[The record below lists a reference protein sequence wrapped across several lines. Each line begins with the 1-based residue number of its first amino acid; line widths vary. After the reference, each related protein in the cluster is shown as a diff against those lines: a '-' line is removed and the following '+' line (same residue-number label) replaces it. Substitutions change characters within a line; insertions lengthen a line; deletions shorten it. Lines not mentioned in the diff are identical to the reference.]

1 MKTKRPFSIEN
12 GTWGAL
18 EIKSRYSELNL
29 DEDTFTGGANSFA
42 DLTTAAEEARAWAV
56 GFNWYL
62 NQNVKLVL
70 DYEQTAFVGGGG
82 GTAASPRDRE
92 DEQVLLSRLQLYF

>member
-1 MKTKRPFSIEN
+1 VKLSIEN

-18 EIKSRYSELNL
+18 EIKARYSELDL

-42 DLTTAAEEARAWAV
+42 DLTTAAEEATAWAV

-70 DYEQTAFVGGGG
+70 DYEHTTFEGGGG

>member
-1 MKTKRPFSIEN
+1 MKPRRPFSIEN
-12 GTWGAL
+12 DTWGAL
-18 EIKSRYSELNL
+18 EIKAHYSELDL

-42 DLTTAAEEARAWAV
+42 DPTIAAEEATAWAV

-70 DYEQTAFVGGGG
+70 DYEQTTFEGGGG
-82 GTAASPRDRE
+82 GTAVSPRDRE
-92 DEQVLLSRLQLYF
+92 DEQVLLSRVQLYF